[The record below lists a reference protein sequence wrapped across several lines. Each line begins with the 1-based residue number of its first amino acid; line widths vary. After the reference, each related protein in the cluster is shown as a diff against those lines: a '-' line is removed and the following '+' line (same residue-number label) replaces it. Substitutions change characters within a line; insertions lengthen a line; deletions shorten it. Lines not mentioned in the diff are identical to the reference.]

1 MPKFYLSFILL
12 LLPAFVSAQQF
23 GGTARVVDGDTLD
36 VGGIR
41 VRLHG
46 LDAPELG
53 QICTAPDGTGW
64 DCGAWVAGKVRAR
77 ISGHRVTCD
86 TVDRDRYGRTV
97 ARCGIAGQDLARQ
110 LVRDGL
116 ALAYRKYSMAY
127 APEEAAARRAGHGL
141 HAHRMT
147 RPEDHRRAQVS
158 SRTGPANAG
167 CAIKGNIGR
176 TGTRIYH
183 LPGQAFYARTSIRVA
198 AGERWF
204 CTEAE
209 ARAAGWRRARR

>member
-1 MPKFYLSFILL
+1 
-12 LLPAFVSAQQF
+12 
-23 GGTARVVDGDTLD
+23 VDGDTLD

-46 LDAPELG
+46 LDAPEMG
-53 QICTAPDGTGW
+53 QICTSPDGTAW
-64 DCGAWVAGKVRAR
+64 DCGAWVAETLRAR
-77 ISGHRVTCD
+77 IGTRRVTCD
-86 TVDRDRYGRTV
+86 AVDTDRYGRTV
-97 ARCGIAGQDLARQ
+97 ARCRLAGEDIARR

-116 ALAYRKYSMAY
+116 AVAYRKYSRTY
-127 APEEAAARRAGHGL
+127 VRDEAAARRAGRGL

-147 RPEDHRRAQVS
+147 RPAEYRRDQRASRS
-158 SRTGPANAG
+158 SPAHAG

-183 LPGQAFYARTSIRVA
+183 LPGQAFYDRTTIRVA

-204 CTEAE
+204 CSEAE

>member
-1 MPKFYLSFILL
+1 MARILFLCVLL
-12 LLPAFVSAQQF
+12 LLPALASAQRF
-23 GGTARVVDGDTLD
+23 EGTARVVDGDTMD

-53 QICTAPDGTGW
+53 QICTSPDGTKW
-64 DCGAWVAGKVRAR
+64 DCGAWVAQELRAR
-77 ISGHRVTCD
+77 IGTRRVTCD
-86 TVDRDRYGRTV
+86 TVDIDRYGRTV
-97 ARCGIAGQDLARQ
+97 ARCHMAGRDIARE

-116 ALAYRKYSMAY
+116 AVAYRKYSMAY
-127 APEEAAARRAGHGL
+127 DREEAAARHAVRGL

-147 RPEDHRRAQVS
+147 RPAAHRRAQVS
-158 SRTGPANAG
+158 SRNAPAPAG

-183 LPGQAFYARTSIRVA
+183 LPGQTFYARTVIRVT

-204 CTEAE
+204 CSEAE

>member
-1 MPKFYLSFILL
+1 MLKFYMSFILL
-12 LLPAFVSAQQF
+12 LVPAFVSAQQF
-23 GGTARVVDGDTLD
+23 GGAARIVDGDTLD
-36 VGGIR
+36 VGGVR

-53 QICTAPDGTGW
+53 QICIAPDGTAW
-64 DCGAWVAGKVRAR
+64 DCGAWVADKVRAR
-77 ISGHRVTCD
+77 IGDRHVTCD
-86 TVDRDRYGRTV
+86 TVDTDRYGRTV
-97 ARCGIAGQDLARQ
+97 ARCRIAGQDLGRQ

-116 ALAYRKYSMAY
+116 ALAYRRYSKAY
-127 APEEAAARRAGHGL
+127 LRDEAAARRAGLGL

-147 RPEDHRRAQVS
+147 RPAEHRRAQVS
-158 SRTGPANAG
+158 SRSGPAASG

-183 LPGQAFYARTSIRVA
+183 MPGQAFYDRTVISA
-198 AGERWF
+198 SAGERWF
-204 CTEAE
+204 CTETE